1 MNNCLLNF
9 LEKYNFNTNTIGH
22 DLDEDELQTRGIEHL
37 VGKSRKYVADFYTT
51 QIRNSFNGMN
61 FSEKINSL
69 RESIEIRESFTYDYQ
84 TLLRMEFL
92 RDYKN
97 ISPTIIEEM
106 FEIVYGIDHVIKK
119 QFGKDYSSKIG
130 LFEIKYILKNM
141 KLNKN
146 RDKGFDGLISDM
158 LSDDFFE
165 IAFKLMLIER
175 GNRQI
180 TRFGLSDLVFELTT
194 LESVTRE
201 ATFERVLMNNK
212 FTIDTMYYDLYNC
225 IIEIITEKSVHSFEK
240 IESPLFSEEIVK
252 IQDDFKKMRKILKK
266 IKMKSVKSGGT
277 AKIKCKNMKINKKN
291 KSRKL

>member
-1 MNNCLLNF
+1 
-9 LEKYNFNTNTIGH
+9 
-22 DLDEDELQTRGIEHL
+22 
-37 VGKSRKYVADFYTT
+37 
-51 QIRNSFNGMN
+51 
-61 FSEKINSL
+61 
-69 RESIEIRESFTYDYQ
+69 
-84 TLLRMEFL
+84 
-92 RDYKN
+92 
-97 ISPTIIEEM
+97 
-106 FEIVYGIDHVIKK
+106 
-119 QFGKDYSSKIG
+119 
-130 LFEIKYILKNM
+130 
-141 KLNKN
+141 
-146 RDKGFDGLISDM
+146 
-158 LSDDFFE
+158 
-165 IAFKLMLIER
+165 MLIER

-266 IKMKSVKSGGT
+266 IKMKSVKNGGT